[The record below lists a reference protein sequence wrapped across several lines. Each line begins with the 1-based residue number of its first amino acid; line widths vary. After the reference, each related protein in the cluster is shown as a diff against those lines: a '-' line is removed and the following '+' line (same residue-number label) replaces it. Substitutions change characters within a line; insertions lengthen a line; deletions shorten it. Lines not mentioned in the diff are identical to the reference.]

1 MFIIPSIKGARHSS
15 VFCGIVWQTVFS
27 LVGSQELLCV
37 KTLRCIP
44 DAWQTCASIF
54 LIDFRFLGWRLNGSL
69 CEKLYPCF
77 TLSWLYSHFSH
88 LFIDSLW
95 YFAIQFH
102 SIISIYVSLS
112 RSLHYTDFWL
122 DRISGINLIL
132 KYRIVT
138 TRFGVRRNMPV
149 YSLAFYWHQRILSQR
164 AYLGVIL
171 IDYRV
176 AAWGNHIHQ
185 YINKQ
190 P

>member
-1 MFIIPSIKGARHSS
+1 MTKMRLKMCAKCGPFYLDLNQLIKREQKSGPNLVFSYWKGKCFRMFIIPSIKGARHSS

-95 YFAIQFH
+95 YLAIQFH
-102 SIISIYVSLS
+102 SIISIYVS
-112 RSLHYTDFWL
+112 
-122 DRISGINLIL
+122 
-132 KYRIVT
+132 
-138 TRFGVRRNMPV
+138 
-149 YSLAFYWHQRILSQR
+149 
-164 AYLGVIL
+164 
-171 IDYRV
+171 
-176 AAWGNHIHQ
+176 
-185 YINKQ
+185 
-190 P
+190 